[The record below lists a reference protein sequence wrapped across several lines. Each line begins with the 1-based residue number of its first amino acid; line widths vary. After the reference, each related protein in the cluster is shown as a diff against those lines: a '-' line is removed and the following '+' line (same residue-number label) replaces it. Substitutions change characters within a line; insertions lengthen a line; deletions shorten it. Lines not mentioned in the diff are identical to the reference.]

1 MVSISVFFCL
11 NQGID
16 FINFCLKHGIF
27 SWTIN
32 SLRVCSTNVL
42 NRVSKIE
49 ILLGKSSIFVLNRV
63 RVWGA
68 GPHLPTQGYIE
79 YPPPPPGGGRV
90 NRLWMLKGLI
100 KSQAEPYLQYVC
112 YVLCEKKTIFFY
124 AESNEKL
131 KYIPRTSLM
140 ILTIRWSLNG
150 GFVRSATFSS
160 ANNLSFWLFNSIS
173 TLKKPMQ
180 YKIIPNA
187 EIVVAKEGKRCFWVF
202 FSMLSCQKGLIFIRQ
217 AVYDLINT
225 SYCDG
230 AWRDMLHFKFSAL
243 LSLFHFLRPGSSPFR
258 HAITLQ

>member
-1 MVSISVFFCL
+1 MRGRAAPPHPRIY
-11 NQGID
+11 
-16 FINFCLKHGIF
+16 
-27 SWTIN
+27 
-32 SLRVCSTNVL
+32 RV
-42 NRVSKIE
+42 
-49 ILLGKSSIFVLNRV
+49 
-63 RVWGA
+63 
-68 GPHLPTQGYIE
+68 PTA
-79 YPPPPPGGGRV
+79 PPGGGRV

-243 LSLFHFLRPGSSPFR
+243 LSLFHFLRQGSSPFW